1 MSIGTS
7 GRVVIE
13 IEPDLKQE
21 LHAALRQ
28 DGLNLKSWF
37 LENAH
42 NFLSERG
49 QLSLALDDQQEE
61 GVAQ

>member
-7 GRVVIE
+7 GRIVIE
-13 IEPDLKQE
+13 IEPGLKQE

-28 DGLNLKSWF
+28 EGLNLKSWF

-49 QLSLALDDQQEE
+49 QLTLTLDEKQEE
-61 GVAQ
+61 Q